1 MAQGWKTAFTI
12 NGDSTTKTNLT
23 HMNKTIRSMKT
34 PSLEQLQREFDA
46 AYEKQNAEDV
56 SILAAFENKQ
66 LKSKNLI
73 KKAIKL
79 QKIKEKAEQKKAETA
94 TAES

>member
-12 NGDSTTKTNLT
+12 NGDSTETPNLNHIT
-23 HMNKTIRSMKT
+23 KTIRSMNK
-34 PSLEQLQREFDA
+34 PSLEQLQREFDN
-46 AYEKQNAEDV
+46 AYEKQKAEDA

-73 KKAIKL
+73 KKAIRL